1 MANGVS
7 GAAGYL
13 QQTGQALSDPLV
25 NIWQSLVKVTPS
37 IIGGVLVIIFGYIL
51 SSLVGALTHAVLNAT
66 KIDDHLRK
74 ARLAH
79 SIGFISVAN
88 LGGALVKWYIFAL
101 FVLQAARLS
110 NLGVISEQLASLAG
124 ALPGV
129 FAAVLIVLGGL
140 IVSDFAADRML
151 HAKRKGVR
159 VASSVVRWSLIL
171 IVVVTAL
178 SQMGLDVSFI
188 TNALLIIIAAVGA
201 GIAIA
206 VGIGFGQTFKEE
218 SKTIVKHLKRNW

>member
-1 MANGVS
+1 MGDP
-7 GAAGYL
+7 AGYL

-25 NIWQSLVKVTPS
+25 SIWQSLVKVTPT

-51 SSLVGALTHAVLNAT
+51 SSLLGALVHAVLNAA

-110 NLGVISEQLASLAG
+110 NLGVVSDHLATLA
-124 ALPGV
+124 AKLPNV
-129 FAAVLIVLGGL
+129 FAAVLLILGGL
-140 IVSDFAADRML
+140 IVADFAADRML

-159 VASSVVRWSLIL
+159 LASSIVRWSLI
-171 IVVVTAL
+171 IMIIITAL
-178 SQMGLDVSFI
+178 SQMGIDVSFVS
-188 TNALLIIIAAVGA
+188 NALLIALGAVGV
-201 GIAIA
+201 GIAVA
-206 VGIGFGQTFKEE
+206 FGIGFGTALKDE
-218 SKTIVKHLKRNW
+218 SKAIVKHLKRNW